1 MVTKLE
7 SPDTWHK
14 SLNMQTPPVST
25 CALSTSPPLPM
36 DSPIDIPLPISLK
49 AATLLY
55 THDCLSVLIPHS
67 VFSTYPL
74 SSLLSNSLP
83 PFFQIPLPIFL
94 TTSHLQQLCFLIAY
108 FRGWELF
115 QTRQSLLLLYEDG
128 DSVVLYSFGSISDFH
143 QLYLLSFSST
153 SSTFE
158 FALLIQR
165 ISPPATLTPL
175 LTNLHHLWQLP
186 VPLQIYVHLLP
197 RFPALTIFNNL
208 SSSSPDTELYIPFS
222 SSFVPLALSPVSLL
236 RHIPTLFSSSPD
248 QPMWT
253 PSPPARFF
261 GASPFIRHVQFW
273 IAIHNQFQEEMQL
286 PDPPFIFVSTITPGD
301 IPSLPSGYFH
311 KKNHPPPS
319 PLLHSTP
326 CPHIFIPD
334 YANDLNAE
342 HYGITIGIAAELYLD
357 FQVESLSPYPV
368 SYP

>member
-7 SPDTWHK
+7 SPDTWHT

-83 PFFQIPLPIFL
+83 PFFHIPLPIFL

-175 LTNLHHLWQLP
+175 LTKLHHLWQLP
-186 VPLQIYVHLLP
+186 VPLQVYAPLLP
-197 RFPALTIFNNL
+197 RFPALTIFHNL
-208 SSSSPDTELYIPFS
+208 SSPSPDTELYIPFS
-222 SSFVPLALSPVSLL
+222 SSFVPLTLSPASLL
-236 RHIPTLFSSSPD
+236 GHIPTLFSSSPD

-253 PSPPARFF
+253 PSPPANFS

-286 PDPPFIFVSTITPGD
+286 PDPPFIFVSTITPGE

-311 KKNHPPPS
+311 MKDHPPPPS
-319 PLLHSTP
+319 LLYSTP

-334 YANDLNAE
+334 YANDLTAE
-342 HYGITIGIAAELYLD
+342 HYGITMGLATELYLD
-357 FQVESLSPYPV
+357 FHVESLSPYPV
-368 SYP
+368 PYP

>member
-1 MVTKLE
+1 
-7 SPDTWHK
+7 
-14 SLNMQTPPVST
+14 
-25 CALSTSPPLPM
+25 M

-74 SSLLSNSLP
+74 SSPLSNSLP

-115 QTRQSLLLLYEDG
+115 PTRQSLLLLYEDG
-128 DSVVLYSFGSISDFH
+128 DSVVLYSFCSISDFH

-165 ISPPATLTPL
+165 ISPPATLAPL
-175 LTNLHHLWQLP
+175 LAKLHHLWQLP
-186 VPLQIYVHLLP
+186 VPLQIYVPLLP

-222 SSFVPLALSPVSLL
+222 SSFVPLTLSPVSLL

-248 QPMWT
+248 HPMWT
-253 PSPPARFF
+253 PSPPAKFS
-261 GASPFIRHVQFW
+261 GASSFIRHVQFW
-273 IAIHNQFQEEMQL
+273 LAIHNQFQEEMQL
-286 PDPPFIFVSTITPGD
+286 PDPPFIFVSSITPGD

-311 KKNHPPPS
+311 MKDHPPPS

-334 YANDLNAE
+334 HANDLNAE